1 MANLRLCGCNRSL
14 CGIMLSALS
23 FDLQWGTAFDVL
35 IISPNK
41 AQKKKKKKTKHWG
54 TESCIGASLEMWA
67 AECLAN
73 PGGCLFFCGC
83 LSSRLSLKTHDLR
96 WILVTLHTNP
106 IQTILIF
113 MFKSC
118 LVHPHALM
126 IHVTADFPDNW
137 STLVLQGVPG
147 RTRNRS
153 AALTDSKVH
162 TVLQKQLQL
171 HRKAESKP
179 LRDDHKRCNR
189 EPEFSTIQLNQQP
202 LSWVRSRGQKR
213 ERVWKGKDLR
223 EGANE
228 RRSRSESRLNSQ
240 IKEEWVSQR
249 CIHSSKVT
257 NHPQLLLR
265 A

>member
-1 MANLRLCGCNRSL
+1 
-14 CGIMLSALS
+14 MLSAF
-23 FDLQWGTAFDVL
+23 FDLQWGTAFDVV
-35 IISPNK
+35 IICPQGGIEK
-41 AQKKKKKKTKHWG
+41 EKQKEKKKQTWAWG
-54 TESCIGASLEMWA
+54 VVLGQA
-67 AECLAN
+67 AQCLAN
-73 PGGCLFFCGC
+73 PGGCLFFCGS
-83 LSSRLSLKTHDLR
+83 LSSQLSHS
-96 WILVTLHTNP
+96 VTKAT
-106 IQTILIF
+106 
-113 MFKSC
+113 
-118 LVHPHALM
+118 
-126 IHVTADFPDNW
+126 
-137 STLVLQGVPG
+137 STSQ
-147 RTRNRS
+147 
-153 AALTDSKVH
+153 
-162 TVLQKQLQL
+162 
-171 HRKAESKP
+171 KAESKP
-179 LRDDHKRCNR
+179 LWDDHKRCNR